1 MKKIILLL
9 CLFASNYGFSQSLP
23 NYDNVKME
31 VKSDYVEADKVALVA
46 ANYLLSTPY
55 EKNDLNRLKSL
66 QFIIKWMS
74 GSPDFTFTL
83 DDVASKITKGND
95 DLLGLYMT
103 SMSKFALENRAAAAD
118 AKVMKV
124 NALKILISYCENEG
138 NNMKMSKQLTKLAE
152 ANKKGELEKAL

>member
-9 CLFASNYGFSQSLP
+9 CLFACNYGFSQSLP
-23 NYDNVKME
+23 NYDKVKME
-31 VKSDYVEADKVALVA
+31 QKSDYVEADKVALIA

-55 EKNDLNRLKSL
+55 QKNDLNRLQSL

-74 GSPDFTFTL
+74 GSPDFSFTL

-103 SMSKFALENRAAAAD
+103 AMSKFALENREAAAD
-118 AKVMKV
+118 AKVMKL
-124 NALKILISYCENEG
+124 NAVKTLIAYCENED
-138 NNMKMSKQLTKLAE
+138 NNIKMTKQLTKLAE
-152 ANKKGELEKAL
+152 ANKKGELESAL